1 MTKGGAPVAGAVIQ
15 RLLSSLLVIAGAS
28 FLVFFI
34 LYLLPGDP
42 VLMMLAGTTF
52 TPEAAANLR
61 HQLGLDQSALQQF
74 LRFAG
79 GLLQGDFG
87 KSLVS
92 DDPVLPKILSQFPAT
107 AALTLAGTL
116 IAVVFGIW
124 LGVLSAVHRGGII
137 DLAARL
143 VSLLGISMP
152 TFWSGILLILIFS
165 VQLNWFPALGSDG
178 WRTLVLPAAALGL
191 VGSGFIVR
199 MVRNSMLEVM
209 NEPFI
214 TTLRAKGLPE
224 RLVMYRHALRS
235 ALIPALTIIGIQI
248 GELLAGAVVIETVF
262 SRQGIGRLLA
272 GAITAKD
279 LPVVQ
284 GVIFFTAMVYVA
296 VNLLVDLSYTLID
309 PRVRRTQ

>member
-1 MTKGGAPVAGAVIQ
+1 MAGAVIQ

>member
-1 MTKGGAPVAGAVIQ
+1 MAAAVIR
-15 RLLSSLLVIAGAS
+15 RLLSSVLVIAGAS

-52 TPEAAANLR
+52 TPEAAENLR
-61 HQLGLDQSALQQF
+61 RQLGLDRSALEQF
-74 LRFAG
+74 FSFAG

-87 KSLVS
+87 HSLVS

-107 AALTLAGTL
+107 AALTFAGTL
-116 IAVVFGIW
+116 IAVILGIW
-124 LGVLSAVHRGGII
+124 LGVLSAVHRGGVI

-143 VSLLGISMP
+143 ISLLGISMP

-165 VQLNWFPALGSDG
+165 VNLNWFPALGSDG
-178 WRTLVLPAAALGL
+178 WSTLVLPAAALGL

-214 TTLRAKGLPE
+214 TTLRAKGLSE

-284 GVIFFTAMVYVA
+284 GVIFFTAVVYVA
-296 VNLLVDLSYTLID
+296 VNLLVDLSYSLID

>member
-1 MTKGGAPVAGAVIQ
+1 MVGAVIQ

-52 TPEAAANLR
+52 TPEAAASLR

-107 AALTLAGTL
+107 AALTFAGTV

-124 LGVLSAVHRGGII
+124 LGVLSAVHRGGLI

-165 VQLNWFPALGSDG
+165 VHLNWFPALGSEG

-224 RLVMYRHALRS
+224 RLVMYRHGLRS

-262 SRQGIGRLLA
+262 SRQGIGRVLA

-284 GVIFFTAMVYVA
+284 GVIFFTAVVYV
-296 VNLLVDLSYTLID
+296 VINLLVDLSYALID
-309 PRVRRTQ
+309 PRVRRAQ